1 VSLTVVALI
10 LAALV
15 AWIATALLVA
25 RAIRRPRIGALTERA
40 GLSVLFGTLCVVLVY
55 NTETGQSV
63 LPIDAARTA
72 FRVCL
77 FLMLLVSPAWLLLF
91 ITNRLGGGR

>member
-1 VSLTVVALI
+1 MALI

-40 GLSVLFGTLCVVLVY
+40 GLSVLLALFGTLCVVLVY